1 MSQNDYRDK
10 VEEHRQSIG
19 DDLNETNPGRATRSR
34 SSRHDQGKNNN
45 KNNNKL
51 ITILGCIFVLI
62 PIAIL
67 IYFSV
72 LPDPSNNS
80 KIVEDTTQSNVN
92 VQTNNNSDTKAAA
105 DDEKS
110 EEDDVKAA
118 KEKEEKAAAAAE
130 KAAKEKEAKEKAA
143 TEKVTKEKEAKVAAE
158 KAAAE
163 KAAKEKAE
171 KAAAEKA
178 AKEKAEKA
186 AAEKAAKEKEAAS
199 KATSSPNTASA
210 AYRASIQ
217 KGYLHNVS
225 AGDTVQSISIKYYG
239 STSRASEIRQLNGL
253 SSDNVTPGTKI
264 ALPLK

>member
-72 LPDPSNNS
+72 LPDTSNNS
-80 KIVEDTTQSNVN
+80 KIVEDATQSNVN

-130 KAAKEKEAKEKAA
+130 KAAKEKAA
-143 TEKVTKEKEAKVAAE
+143 TEKATKEKEAKVAAK
-158 KAAAE
+158 KAADE
-163 KAAKEKAE
+163 KAAKEKEAQV
-171 KAAAEKA
+171 AAEKA